1 MGLDPEATEGDDAY
15 SPSDT
20 RSFTP
25 PPQGLKFTQPIL
37 DKVSDI
43 TIPPNL
49 QEILANVKRQET
61 SKVDPYLPS
70 KPSAS
75 FLTSVNTSRSTKS
88 EKYSSFNKGTTS
100 TRYSGEKSSETQSPV
115 KENKA
120 STLSSMSELDLIK
133 KAAEQLAETLPTTPP
148 VVIPSGLYSI
158 PPPTPAMP
166 PPLPP
171 PPPAATTAP
180 VIPTIPIP
188 TVSTVSIVSPVPNV
202 TTSPISA
209 KNPIV
214 PNASTDSTDTDSVDK
229 TKNYPGK
236 ISDSLKTSSLASNQP
251 RPPGLEDDEIPSF
264 LSQPTNPESPS
275 KTALPA
281 KFIPKSG
288 VVLSVK
294 RKLSDTD
301 ISPSKT
307 QRTKSSRWGQPPAE

>member
-1 MGLDPEATEGDDAY
+1 MGLDPETNEGDDAY

-88 EKYSSFNKGTTS
+88 EKYSTFSKGTTS
-100 TRYSGEKSSETQSPV
+100 SLA
-115 KENKA
+115 KESKTT

-133 KAAEQLAETLPTTPP
+133 KAAEQLAAETLPSTTPP
-148 VVIPSGLYSI
+148 LVLPPSLYPTI
-158 PPPTPAMP
+158 VPPPTPVMP

-171 PPPAATTAP
+171 PPPAATT
-180 VIPTIPIP
+180 IPIIP
-188 TVSTVSIVSPVPNV
+188 SLPAIPIVSSIPLVATNQISPIAS
-202 TTSPISA
+202 TTSI
-209 KNPIV
+209 I
-214 PNASTDSTDTDSVDK
+214 DTTTTTSDVADNK
-229 TKNYPGK
+229 TINYP
-236 ISDSLKTSSLASNQP
+236 ISDSLLMKTNLASNQP

-264 LSQPTNPESPS
+264 LTTPAKKPESPS
-275 KTALPA
+275 KIALPT

-294 RKLSDTD
+294 RKLNDNDST
-301 ISPSKT
+301 PSKT
-307 QRTKSSRWGQPPAE
+307 PRTKSSRWGQPPPSE